1 MESGKIMIVDDNA
14 EFLEE
19 MREMLYL
26 GGYEPVAIKESST
39 ALYAARKLKP
49 DLILLDLKMNKMN
62 GFDVAQ
68 KLKAFPETKNI
79 PIIAMSGYF
88 PVERNPSLLDTSSMA
103 ACLKKPFAILDLIS
117 QIEEL
122 LNGR

>member
-1 MESGKIMIVDDNA
+1 MESGKIMVVDDNA

-19 MREMLYL
+19 MQEMLYL
-26 GGYEPVAIKESST
+26 GGYEPVAIKESQ
-39 ALYAARKLKP
+39 AAFFAARKLKP

-62 GFDVAQ
+62 GFDVAE
-68 KLKAFPETKNI
+68 KLKASAETRDI

-88 PVERNPSLLDTSSMA
+88 PVEKSPTLLDTSSMA

-122 LNGR
+122 LKRR